1 MKTSLHATDSM
12 LLLVDHQ
19 QNLFNGIMSHKP
31 GYVKNNVLA
40 LAKGASILDV
50 PVILTVISP
59 QTNGPMISEIT
70 EMFPDIPVIVHKHPS
85 FNAFDEPEVV
95 QAIKKR
101 VENNLYLPVCGQVCV
116 CRSAHS
122 KV

>member
-1 MKTSLHATDSM
+1 MNTSLLANNSM

-31 GYVKNNVLA
+31 EYVKNNVLA
-40 LAKGASILDV
+40 LAKGASILDI

-70 EMFPDIPVIVHKHPS
+70 EMFPDIPVIVRKHPS

-95 QAIKKR
+95 QAIKK
-101 VENNLYLPVCGQVCV
+101 NGSKTTCTY
-116 CRSAHS
+116 RS
-122 KV
+122 VDEYVYVV